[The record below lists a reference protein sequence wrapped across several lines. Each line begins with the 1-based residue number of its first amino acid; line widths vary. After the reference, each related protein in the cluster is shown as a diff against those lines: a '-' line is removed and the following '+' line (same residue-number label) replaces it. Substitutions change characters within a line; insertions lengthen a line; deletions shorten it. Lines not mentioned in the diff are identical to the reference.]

1 MAFAEFK
8 FRSKELCRYVP
19 FDVILP
25 NDTNLEA
32 REGNCHYDREPKTL
46 MLLGGYGNSE
56 ISWIYG
62 THIMDLAEKY
72 NLAVILPAGEN
83 SFYLDGMGKGK
94 SYGRYVGM
102 ELVSYVQKMLKL
114 PEGKEHTFIGGISM
128 GGYGAIHTGLAYPET
143 FGKIAGF
150 SSSLI
155 IHDVAGKKEDFED
168 SLGNYEYYHQIFGDL
183 DLLEKSTFNPEMQ
196 IKTLKEKGTELP
208 EFYLTCGISD
218 PFLEH
223 NREFYGFLRQ
233 EEIEAAYLEKEGNH
247 DWFFWDRCLEDAI
260 LWFLGGEL

>member
-32 REGNCHYDREPKTL
+32 REGNCHYGREPKTL
-46 MLLGGYGNSE
+46 MLL
-56 ISWIYG
+56 
-62 THIMDLAEKY
+62 
-72 NLAVILPAGEN
+72 
-83 SFYLDGMGKGK
+83 
-94 SYGRYVGM
+94 
-102 ELVSYVQKMLKL
+102 
-114 PEGKEHTFIGGISM
+114 

-143 FGKIAGF
+143 FGKIAGL
-150 SSSLI
+150 SSALI
-155 IHDVAGKKEDFED
+155 IHDVTGKKEDFED

-183 DLLEKSTFNPEMQ
+183 DLLEKSAFNPEIQ

-208 EFYLTCGISD
+208 EIYLTCGIND
-218 PFLEH
+218 PFLEC
-223 NREFYGFLRQ
+223 NREFYEFLRQ
-233 EEIEAAYLEKEGNH
+233 EEIEAVYLEKEGNH